1 MAKKNISIVSVKEA
15 NNRSRHIFLLLDAIF
30 TPKESN
36 NDELFRCLMSLEA
49 LPTTVRTS
57 SDLGRYRKSLA
68 DVYQGPGNGDMD
80 RARRFEYC
88 KKAVQDFEIR
98 LLLSRMSVDKAF
110 LAQPMGRTVA
120 QVLALFKNS
129 ELVFHELSREAGPVQ
144 AVQLDL
150 YRQAFVRSCAFD
162 RQWFAGL
169 APSLQSVLFLD
180 MMRLFCNEGYIH
192 PTLCACMRD
201 CRQGRFPKP
210 VISSGG
216 LIMAAF
222 WQGRAGEA
230 LELEKQPLHS
240 ADHATMRA
248 VATMLLSLFLCRD
261 KAMEHCAMAIRILK
275 EKMHVRG
282 TLNIGQ
288 VAGLLISLTRFV
300 HGGER
305 ELLEMRQSLAK
316 LTVANVGNE
325 GYTFGRCGMYGL
337 LALDELKQGRFRR
350 AKIMLDKA
358 DNEAMHDDNYL
369 SRLLHYAARVRIRPS
384 AMDAVEIKS
393 VIREYEGFPCL
404 QQCFAMLLSSLPGQD
419 GQEVQDFMA
428 QGGADPVALLD
439 LSSLVEKMPGWEMRL
454 TALENLASEE
464 GVREQEKRL
473 IWILDADN
481 DNVTVQQQAYGAKG
495 WNKGRNVPL
504 KRLSSQSAEMDWISD
519 DDRRIISYIEQD
531 ESFWDASITLRL
543 SACCTALEGHSLL
556 FQRDEAFPDSLQ
568 PVQLK
573 RGHLEFHLG
582 EVDDACCRLSIDSSV
597 NADHLMSGVCFEK
610 HDGEIIF
617 YKLTAREQKVVE
629 LVGDGMDFPKSELPR
644 VLSLTRSSLNMAMRT
659 DSVSAEA
666 VDPVSMPVLQLEQ
679 TAGGFVGLIG
689 VRPFGRPDTTF
700 FAAGEGAQEPLAT
713 VPVPDGSGE
722 TRTLRVR
729 RDFAAERKELEDLK
743 ASCPTLAANMELRH
757 WSSTDMEDVL
767 SLLEELR
774 LSPVPSRVEWPR
786 GGRLHLS
793 GRLEPKDI
801 KVRIEEGP
809 SHDWFDLMG
818 GARIDEDK
826 FVSLKAMLSSL
837 EGSRF
842 VSLGDGEYLALT
854 EDLRRKLSSL
864 KLVGMDGKKDSLE
877 ISNLA
882 QATAEKVLS
891 DMDLSYCPAWQCSM
905 DRMREAM
912 QAEPAVPSLLKAEL
926 RDYQREGYMW
936 MQRLAIW
943 GVGACLADD
952 MGLGKTLQSIAVL
965 LNQAQDGP
973 CLVIAPTSVC
983 GNWESEIARFAPTL
997 SVQRPGSANRREL
1010 VDSLGPNDV
1019 LIVGY
1024 GLLPNVQEELC
1035 SRKWSMVVYD
1045 EAQNLKNART
1055 RRARTA
1061 AKIDASFRLALTGT
1075 PIENRIED
1083 LWSLFHIINPGLL
1096 GSWERFAK
1104 RYGQAKAGSPASRS
1118 LRNVVRPFLL
1128 RRLKSAVLEELP
1140 EKTEQNILIEPN
1152 EKELAF
1158 YEALRMRAVE
1168 KLTDKEDE
1176 AGRFEILAELTRL
1189 RRACC
1194 HPGLADPDMISLEKE
1209 SSKTEHF
1216 LEMVENLIEGGHK
1229 VLAFSQFTSYLAQL
1243 KTALDERGIRW
1254 QYLDGTTPEKDRRA
1268 SVAAF
1273 QRGEGDVFLL
1283 SLKAGGTG
1291 INLTAADYV
1300 IHLDPWWNPAV
1311 EDQASDRAH
1320 RLGQKRP
1327 VTIYRL
1333 VMAGSVEE
1341 KILDLHA
1348 AKRALASEFLEGT
1361 AEAGKT
1367 LSEEDLLNLLR

>member
-1 MAKKNISIVSVKEA
+1 MVKRSISIATVKEV

-36 NDELFRCLMSLEA
+36 NDELFRCLVSLDA
-49 LPTTVRTS
+49 LPATVRTS
-57 SDLGRYRKSLA
+57 GDLGRYRTSLN
-68 DVYQGPGNGDMD
+68 DVYNGPGNGDMD
-80 RARRFEYC
+80 RTKRFENC

-110 LAQPMGRTVA
+110 LAQPAGRAVA

-129 ELVFHELSREAGPVQ
+129 ELVFHELGREAGPVQ

-150 YRQAFVRSCAFD
+150 FRQAFVRSCAFD
-162 RQWFAGL
+162 RKWFTSL

-180 MMRLFCNEGYIH
+180 MMRLFCNEGYVH
-192 PTLCACMRD
+192 PILCACIRD
-201 CRQGRFPKP
+201 CRQGRFPMP

-216 LIMAAF
+216 RIIAHFWLGMAE
-222 WQGRAGEA
+222 EA
-230 LELEKQPLHS
+230 LEIEKQPLHS

-248 VATMLLSLFLCRD
+248 VATMLLSLFMCRE
-261 KAMEHCAMAIRILK
+261 KAMDHCALSIRILK

-288 VAGLLISLTRFV
+288 VAGLLINLTRFV

-305 ELLEMRQSLAK
+305 ELAEMRQSLAK
-316 LTVANVGNE
+316 LTGANVGNE

-358 DNEAMHDDNYL
+358 DSEPMHDDNYL

-384 AMDAVEIKS
+384 ALDALEIKS
-393 VIREYEGFPCL
+393 VIREYEGFPFL
-404 QQCFAMLLSSLPGQD
+404 QKCFATLLASLPGQD
-419 GQEVQDFMA
+419 GQDLMIP
-428 QGGADPVALLD
+428 GADSVRLLD
-439 LSSLVEKMPGWEMRL
+439 MTALVEKMPGWEMRL

-464 GVREQEKRL
+464 GIREQEKRL
-473 IWILDADN
+473 IWILDVEK

-495 WNKGRNVPL
+495 WTKGRNVPL
-504 KRLSSQSAEMDWISD
+504 KRLNSQSAEMDWISD
-519 DDRRIISYIEQD
+519 EDRRIISYIEQD
-531 ESFWDASITLRL
+531 VSFWDANITLRL
-543 SACCTALEGHSLL
+543 SACCTALEGHNLL
-556 FQRDEAFPDSLQ
+556 FQREGAVPGSLRQ
-568 PVQLK
+568 VQLK

-582 EVDDACCRLSIDSSV
+582 EVDASCCRLSIDGTI
-597 NADHLMSGVCFEK
+597 NADHLMSGVCFEQ
-610 HDGEIIF
+610 HDSEIVF
-617 YKLTAREQKVVE
+617 YKLNDREQKVVE
-629 LVGDGMDFPKSELPR
+629 LVGDGMDFPRSELPR
-644 VLSLTRSSLNMAMRT
+644 VLNLTRSSLNMAMRT
-659 DSVSAEA
+659 DNVSAEA

-679 TAGGFVGLIG
+679 TAGGFTGVIG

-700 FAAGEGAQEPLAT
+700 FATGEGAQEPLAT
-713 VPVPDGSGE
+713 VPAADGSDE

-729 RDFAAERKELEDLK
+729 RDFAMERRELEELK
-743 ASCPTLAANMELRH
+743 ASCPTLAANLELRH
-757 WSSTDMEDVL
+757 WSSTDIEDVL
-767 SLLEELR
+767 ALLEELR

-801 KVRIEEGP
+801 KVRIEEGARQ
-809 SHDWFDLMG
+809 DWFDLMG

-826 FVSLKAMLSSL
+826 FVSLKSMLSSL

-854 EDLRRKLSSL
+854 EDLRRRLASL
-864 KLVGMDGKKDSLE
+864 KLVGMEGRKDSLE
-877 ISNLA
+877 LSAIA
-882 QATAEKVLS
+882 QATAGRMLS
-891 DMDLSYCPAWQCSM
+891 DMDLTCCPAWQCSM

-926 RDYQREGYMW
+926 RDYQREGYVW

-965 LNQAQDGP
+965 LNQAQQGP

-997 SVQRPGSANRREL
+997 ATHRLGSTGRREL
-1010 VDSLGPNDV
+1010 VSSLGVNDV

-1024 GLLPNVQEELC
+1024 GLLPNVQEELGL
-1035 SRKWSMVVYD
+1035 RTWSMVVFD

-1055 RRARTA
+1055 MRARTA
-1061 AKIDASFRLALTGT
+1061 ARLEASFRLALTGT

-1096 GSWERFAK
+1096 GSWERFIK

-1118 LRNVVRPFLL
+1118 LRNIVKPFLL

-1140 EKTEQNILIEPN
+1140 EKTEQNILVEPN

-1158 YEALRMRAVE
+1158 YETLRLRAVE
-1168 KLTDKEDE
+1168 KLTDKEDG

-1209 SSKTEHF
+1209 SSKTEYF
-1216 LEMVENLIEGGHK
+1216 LEMAENLIAGGHK

-1254 QYLDGTTPEKDRRA
+1254 QYLDGATPEKDRRA

-1341 KILDLHA
+1341 KILELHA
-1348 AKRALASEFLEGT
+1348 AKRALAAEFLEGA